1 MTKTTAEVNVGD
13 RVLVEATVSNP
24 EWHRATML
32 VDVGTTCN
40 VKVNCSDVHSA
51 TDYATL
57 QHRCRELEAA
67 LAAAAVQVPEEVV
80 DAANRL
86 DKYLEVG
93 ELYCLTDVGTVSD
106 FILQLAGKDGG
117 NG

>member
-1 MTKTTAEVNVGD
+1 MTKTTAEVKAGD
-13 RVLVEATVSNP
+13 KVLVEATVSNP

-57 QHRCRELEAA
+57 QHRCREQATEIERLNKRIEELEN
-67 LAAAAVQVPEEVV
+67 PIPSM
-80 DAANRL
+80 
-86 DKYLEVG
+86 G
-93 ELYCLTDVGTVSD
+93 ELLGIS
-106 FILQLAGKDGG
+106 QEK
-117 NG
+117 